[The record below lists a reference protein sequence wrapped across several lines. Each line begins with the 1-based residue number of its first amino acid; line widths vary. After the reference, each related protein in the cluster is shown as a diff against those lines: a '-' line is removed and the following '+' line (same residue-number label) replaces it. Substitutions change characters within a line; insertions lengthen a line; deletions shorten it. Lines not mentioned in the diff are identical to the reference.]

1 MNTNSNNDTVRQFI
15 KRHFSHARTHALG
28 NDDPLLESGIVDSM
42 GVLDLVS
49 FIESEFGISV
59 ADEDL
64 VQEHFGSV
72 RQITAYIASKQS
84 EVS

>member
-15 KRHFSHARTHALG
+15 ARHFSQARKRELR
-28 NDDPLLESGIVDSM
+28 NDDLLLESGIVDSM

-72 RQITAYIASKQS
+72 TRITAYIASKQS